1 MENIDNKF
9 KKDKNNRFYLN
20 FKQVLSEK
28 IKNLLVD
35 STLNFSADAL
45 KKVIEGFY
53 EHLITKQYNSIES
66 EELLIRKIKEV
77 SIE

>member
-1 MENIDNKF
+1 MTNIDNKF
-9 KKDKNNRFYLN
+9 EKDKNNRFYLN
-20 FKQVLSEK
+20 FKQVLSDK